1 MQAHREGLTGSEDT
15 PEAPPFLP
23 HGEVTHPAPIFSEP
37 LCVLEYLDLR
47 LSPEYYGAA
56 IPHGDGSAV
65 VIIPGL
71 LGMDFNL
78 FELYGWLGRIGYL
91 PYYSG
96 MGFAADCP
104 NLLSRDLDET
114 IDRAYAETGR
124 RVHLIGH
131 SLGGIFARS
140 AAVRRPKRIASVIT
154 LGSPYRGLV
163 LHSLILSVS
172 NAVRGW
178 IRTKRPDIPGECAS
192 SRCGCAFGR
201 SLGQRWPRSVRQTA
215 VYTKC
220 DGVVDWRYCLSGKPG
235 MDIEV
240 VGTHLGL
247 PFNASVF
254 GHIAVRLAGRRG
266 AKPARGDRPH
276 QTNY

>member
-1 MQAHREGLTGSEDT
+1 MRAQ
-15 PEAPPFLP
+15 PFLP
-23 HGEVTHPAPIFSEP
+23 HGEVAHPAPILSEP
-37 LCVLEYLDLR
+37 LCVLEFLALR
-47 LSPEYYGAA
+47 LSPAYYGET

-71 LGMDFNL
+71 LLMDFNL
-78 FELYGWLGRIGYL
+78 FELHAWLQRIGYR

-96 MGFAADCP
+96 MGVAADCP
-104 NLLSRDLDET
+104 DRLSRQLDET

-163 LHSLILSVS
+163 LHSLIIALSE
-172 NAVRGW
+172 AVRGW
-178 IRTKRPDIPGECAS
+178 IRSSGLAIPRECAT
-192 SRCGCAFGR
+192 SRCSCAFGR
-201 SLGQRWPRSVRQTA
+201 SLGRPWPRSVRQTA

-220 DGVVDWRYCLSGKPG
+220 DGVVDWRYCLSGKP
-235 MDIEV
+235 DVDVEV

-247 PFNASVF
+247 PFNESVF
-254 GHIAVRLAGRRG
+254 EQIADRLHRG
-266 AKPARGDRPH
+266 
-276 QTNY
+276 